1 MSLLRRI
8 SLAAALAL
16 VAQLLFFPE
25 PAFVPSIT
33 AVITDKAL
41 HALVFGAL
49 AVMLWVL
56 AGSRAALGVFVV
68 VLGIGVLDELH
79 QAFIPDRE
87 ADIRDLLADAAGAAF
102 ALCLVNFV
110 KPGTEPDFQPRKSG
124 SVPIQGAPSCV
135 ES

>member
-1 MSLLRRI
+1 MTMLRRI

-16 VAQLLFFPE
+16 VAQLLVLPE

-49 AVMLWVL
+49 AAMLWVL
-56 AGSRAALGVFVV
+56 AGGRAALGVFLV

-79 QAFIPDRE
+79 QAFIPGRE
-87 ADIRDLLADAAGAAF
+87 ADIRDLLADAAGAAL
-102 ALCLVNFV
+102 ALYLVQLKTGVSFLFPHGGKK
-110 KPGTEPDFQPRKSG
+110 KPTPY
-124 SVPIQGAPSCV
+124 QGAPSCV